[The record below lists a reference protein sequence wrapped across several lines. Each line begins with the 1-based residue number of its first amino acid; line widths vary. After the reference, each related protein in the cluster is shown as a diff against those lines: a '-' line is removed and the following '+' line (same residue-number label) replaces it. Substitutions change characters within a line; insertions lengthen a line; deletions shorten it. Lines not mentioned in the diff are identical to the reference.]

1 MLFDKNIIV
10 IDLVT
15 MYPEKNAEER
25 LTLFFKKLMELTTES
40 KRKNDWFDLKDI
52 HIDEDTTIEEK
63 IKGAFQ
69 IIRLLR
75 ETWLIR
81 N

>member
-1 MLFDKNIIV
+1 
-10 IDLVT
+10 
-15 MYPEKNAEER
+15 
-25 LTLFFKKLMELTTES
+25 MELTTES